1 MEENISQ
8 DLLRLAKENW
18 WVNGVGIADL
28 VLKQNLFCLWKSTV
42 VLFFW
47 VEYVTSGYTALSVHA
62 DEVKNIRSS
71 CGDGI
76 E

>member
-28 VLKQNLFCLWKSTV
+28 VLKQNLFCPWKSTV
-42 VLFFW
+42 SGTIFW
-47 VEYVTSGYTALSVHA
+47 GRIC
-62 DEVKNIRSS
+62 NIRIHCTFSA
-71 CGDGI
+71 CR
-76 E
+76 

>member
-42 VLFFW
+42 
-47 VEYVTSGYTALSVHA
+47 SGTIFLGRIC
-62 DEVKNIRSS
+62 NIRIHCTFSA
-71 CGDGI
+71 CR
-76 E
+76 